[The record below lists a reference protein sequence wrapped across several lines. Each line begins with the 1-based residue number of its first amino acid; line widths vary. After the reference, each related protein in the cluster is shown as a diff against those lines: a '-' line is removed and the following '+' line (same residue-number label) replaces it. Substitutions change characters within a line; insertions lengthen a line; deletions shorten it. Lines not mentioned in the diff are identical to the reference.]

1 MGKSITLTDHDIVE
15 FYNNNPHLN
24 PTDINRTFIE
34 ILKSLSTDLSKTL
47 ENTKLGRLKTSIN
60 TLKEEVQNMKQE
72 QIDVMKEAFNTF
84 TLENTDKLNSVVERN
99 TSMLIDRTTN
109 ILNDI
114 IPRNQNENQKK
125 VESIVREFHNSIS
138 ADTKKLL
145 ETNTR
150 DDETLKSLID
160 GMDNKFSNMSIQ
172 LQQPL
177 INFMKASEERMR
189 GDFDK
194 VKETS
199 LFQAKEQEKMS
210 AEIMEFLNKYKHS
223 GNAKGSVSENMLY
236 SALQNVFPSD
246 EIIDCRSETASG
258 DFIVNRKDTKLPSI
272 IVENK
277 DYARQVETREV
288 VKFER
293 DIQQR
298 KCHGIFL
305 SQSSGITFKDPFHI
319 DIIEGLIHVYVPNVK
334 FSIEKIKIA
343 ADIID
348 NLAPALSFAEENYGQ
363 DDVVL
368 SNAEI
373 ELLSDEYK
381 KWGEKRN
388 QTLELMKNA
397 ITNVEGMKLPSVQSI
412 LISAGKMNATM
423 SLMCP
428 CCKNYMGKSKQ
439 SLAAHM
445 RKCKLNPKSSTFEG
459 QNSVLPLSGSPDT
472 TIQPLEEVELEV

>member
-15 FYNNNPHLN
+15 FYHNNPHLN
-24 PTDINRTFIE
+24 PTDINRAFIE
-34 ILKSLSTDLSKTL
+34 ILKTLSTDLSKTL
-47 ENTKLGRLKTSIN
+47 ENTKLGKLKTSISS
-60 TLKEEVQNMKQE
+60 LKEEVQNMKQE
-72 QIDVMKEAFNTF
+72 QIGVMKQAFKTF

-99 TSMLIDRTTN
+99 TNILIAKTTN

-114 IPRNQNENQKK
+114 VPRNQNENQKR
-125 VESIVREFHNSIS
+125 VESIVSEFHNSIS
-138 ADTKKLL
+138 TDTKKLL
-145 ETNTR
+145 ETNRR
-150 DDETLKSLID
+150 DEEALKSLID

-194 VKETS
+194 LKETS
-199 LFQAKEQEKMS
+199 LVQAKEQEKMS
-210 AEIMEFLNKYKHS
+210 DEIMEFLNKYKHS
-223 GNAKGSVSENMLY
+223 GNAKGAVSENMLY
-236 SALQNVFPSD
+236 SALQNVFPSE
-246 EIIDCRSETASG
+246 EIIDCRNDTASG
-258 DFIVNRKDTKLPSI
+258 DFMVNRKDPKLSSI
-272 IVENK
+272 LVENK
-277 DYARQVETREV
+277 DYGRQVETREV

-293 DIQQR
+293 DIQER

-334 FSIEKIKIA
+334 FSVEKIKIA

-348 NLAPALSFAEENYGQ
+348 NLAPSLSFVEENCGQ

-388 QTLELMKNA
+388 QTIELMKNA

-412 LISAGKMNATM
+412 LISAGKMNASM

-428 CCKNYMGKSKQ
+428 WCKNYMGKSKQ
-439 SLAAHM
+439 SLAAHI
-445 RKCKLNPKSSTFEG
+445 RKCKFNPKSSTYEA
-459 QNSVLPLSGSPDT
+459 QNAIPQSQIKPDT
-472 TIQPLEEVELEV
+472 TTPIDSVELNV